1 MGAWGIGLYSCDFA
15 LDLRGSV
22 KAVARLP
29 FEPDRLLDY
38 LCAAQP
44 LAANNSNDSD
54 HTIFWLTVADQFA
67 KRGID
72 CPRARD
78 RALAIIEEGAD
89 LAAMA
94 ALGME
99 EKSLV
104 KRRAM
109 LEDLRAR
116 IDRPVETAKPRAVL
130 KTPQKLLLEVGDV
143 LTYPTCEGEPINPY
157 AVGKEWEWVKAW
169 KQDGW
174 GALTIAGRGLAF
186 DFLAWYWP
194 LVICEPLLQEPTIAD
209 LLRPRMWLSRNA
221 GTLTAR
227 HHASM
232 QLKSLGRVLIDP
244 GKLHHFFPGCT
255 GSVSSAVNDISLS
268 NNIGVRLLGADET
281 LRIKHGRPPAP
292 RIYALG
298 DILVA
303 EGGSARGS
311 GELEPLNLSGQWQGR
326 FSYATNKREPVSFV
340 AALSEHDSRLN
351 GEIEETGAV
360 ADAAGQTL
368 HATVQGR
375 RLGRSVKFLKVYRD
389 SFHRYGSVQYEGE
402 VNDDATEIAGWWTV
416 PGSWSGRFVMI
427 RPKPPAMDGEM
438 LSTQAVG
445 A

>member
-1 MGAWGIGLYSCDFA
+1 MGAWGIGLYSSDFA

-38 LCAAQP
+38 LCAAVPQ
-44 LAANNSNDSD
+44 AANNSKDSD

-67 KRGID
+67 RRGVD

-78 RALAIIEEGAD
+78 KALAIIEDGAD

-99 EKSLV
+99 KKSLV

-116 IDRPVETAKPRAVL
+116 IARPVETGKPRAVL
-130 KTPQKLLLEVGDV
+130 KAPQKLLLAVGEV
-143 LTYPTCEGEPINPY
+143 LTYPTCKGEPINPY

-174 GALTIAGRGLAF
+174 GAFAIADRGLAF

-194 LVICEPLLQEPTIAD
+194 LVICEPLVHEPTIAD
-209 LLRPRMWLSRNA
+209 LFGPRMWLSRNA

-227 HHASM
+227 HYANM

-255 GSVSSAVNDISLS
+255 TPVSSAVNDISLA
-268 NNIGVRLLGADET
+268 NNMGVRPLGADET
-281 LRIKHGRPPAP
+281 HRIKHGYPPTP

-298 DILVA
+298 NILDD

-326 FSYATNKREPVSFV
+326 FSYATDKREPVSFV
-340 AALSEHDSRLN
+340 ATLSEHDSRLN

-360 ADAAGQTL
+360 ADAAGRTL

-375 RLGRSVKFLKVYRD
+375 RLGRAIKFLKVYAG
-389 SFHRYGSVQYEGE
+389 SFSRYVSVQYDGE
-402 VNDDATEIAGWWTV
+402 VNDDATEIAGW
-416 PGSWSGRFVMI
+416 
-427 RPKPPAMDGEM
+427 
-438 LSTQAVG
+438 
-445 A
+445 